1 MIALLNCSINLFAN
15 NTDINNFN
23 PSTGEVVNRSD
34 SVLISYDDLRIV
46 NSKLTELKYEK
57 EINIKLHE
65 VISNDSIIIKDY
77 TELNTRLNQNCK
89 KAIKQR
95 NIAIGSGVFVT
106 ILATILLLVK

>member
-15 NTDINNFN
+15 DNSL
-23 PSTGEVVNRSD
+23 STGELVTPND
-34 SVLISYDDLRIV
+34 SVLIAYDDLRIV
-46 NSKLTELKYEK
+46 NSKLIELEYEK
-57 EINIKLHE
+57 AINGTYRNIIK
-65 VISNDSIIIKDY
+65 NDSIIIKDY
-77 TELNTRLNQNCK
+77 TELNTRLNQDCK